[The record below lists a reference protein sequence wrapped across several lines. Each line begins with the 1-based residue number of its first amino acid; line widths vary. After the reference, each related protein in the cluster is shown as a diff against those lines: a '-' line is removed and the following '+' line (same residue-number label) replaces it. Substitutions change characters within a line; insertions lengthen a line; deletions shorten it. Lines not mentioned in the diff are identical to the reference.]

1 MTDEENNREEKAE
14 ELRDLF
20 MEVTDESTVTEEQ
33 EETHGTLKD
42 AEEVNKE
49 LQEVVE
55 EMVDEYGIRTKLDTD
70 ELVDIVRYYH
80 EGYTDTEIA
89 EELGDKS
96 LNKTVARV
104 RVKLHLF
111 RDSDF
116 DAPFDIDDIRD
127 RMDDSTK
134 EIADDLDVSKSTVR
148 AYMNVVHAEKQAEEA
163 GHRYQERFE
172 EILEDHELTQQL
184 TSSAKD
190 DGLRDATE
198 DMEVDVNM

>member
-1 MTDEENNREEKAE
+1 MSDDSIDREEKAE

-33 EETHGTLKD
+33 EESHGTLKD
-42 AEEVNKE
+42 TEEVEEE
-49 LQEVVE
+49 LREVVLEMTE
-55 EMVDEYGIRTKLDTD
+55 EYDIDTKLDID
-70 ELVDIVRYYH
+70 ELVEIVRLYH
-80 EGYTDTEIA
+80 DDHSDTEIA
-89 EELGDKS
+89 RELGDDG

-116 DAPFDIDDIRD
+116 DSPFPIDELRDRIDDA
-127 RMDDSTK
+127 TA
-134 EIADDLDVSKSTVR
+134 EIAEDLDVSESTVR
-148 AYMNVVHAEKQAEEA
+148 TYTNAVEAERQAEEA
-163 GHRYQERFE
+163 DGRYEERFR
-172 EILEDHELTQQL
+172 EILEDGELSRQL

>member
-1 MTDEENNREEKAE
+1 MTDDSKDREEKAE

-33 EETHGTLKD
+33 EESYGTLKD
-42 AEEVNKE
+42 SEEVNEE
-49 LQEVVE
+49 LTGVVE
-55 EMVDEYGIRTKLDTD
+55 EMTEEYDIETKLDIED
-70 ELVDIVRYYH
+70 LVEIVRLYH
-80 EGYTDTEIA
+80 DDYTDTKIA
-89 EELGDKS
+89 RELGDDG

-116 DAPFDIDDIRD
+116 DAPFQIDELRD
-127 RMDDSTK
+127 RVDDSTS
-134 EIADDLDVSKSTVR
+134 EIADDLDVSESTVR
-148 AYMNVVHAEKQAEEA
+148 TYMNAVEAERQAEEA
-163 GHRYQERFE
+163 DHRYQERFR
-172 EILEDHELTQQL
+172 EILEDGELSRRL

>member
-1 MTDEENNREEKAE
+1 MTDDSKDREEKAE

-33 EETHGTLKD
+33 EESHGTLKD
-42 AEEVNKE
+42 AEDVNEE
-49 LQEVVE
+49 LKEVVE
-55 EMVDEYGIRTKLDTD
+55 EMMEEYDIDTKLDLE
-70 ELVDIVRYYH
+70 ELVEVVRLYH
-80 EGYTDTEIA
+80 DDYTDTEIA
-89 EELGDKS
+89 RELGDDG

-116 DAPFDIDDIRD
+116 DAPFPIDELRDRIDDPT
-127 RMDDSTK
+127 S
-134 EIADDLDVSKSTVR
+134 EIADDVDVSKSTVR
-148 AYMNVVHAEKQAEEA
+148 TYMNAVEAEMQVEEA
-163 GHRYQERFE
+163 DHRYQERFR
-172 EILEDHELTQQL
+172 EILEDGDLSRQL